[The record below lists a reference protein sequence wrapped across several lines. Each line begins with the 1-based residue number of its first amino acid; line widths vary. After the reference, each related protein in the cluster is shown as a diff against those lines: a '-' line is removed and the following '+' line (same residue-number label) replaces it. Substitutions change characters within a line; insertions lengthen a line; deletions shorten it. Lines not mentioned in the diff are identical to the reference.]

1 MQIRLRRLAVAL
13 VVALS
18 VSALG
23 TVSASAGASEEARF
37 VELMNASRRAAG
49 LAPLAVDPDLVP
61 DARRHTAEM
70 IERGDIFHSSS
81 AELAAAT
88 SGWTLLGENVGM
100 GPNPDILH
108 QAFMNSASH
117 RANILGAF
125 NYVGVGAAR
134 ADDGTLFVTVLF
146 AQKPVPAVA
155 PTTTTTPATTT
166 TTLPPSTPVVSP
178 VTTTLPAPAATPPR
192 REPPHRPPAP
202 EPVALFAPFVEGTL
216 CVDVAPLATVCVE

>member
-1 MQIRLRRLAVAL
+1 MPSPLRRLTLAL
-13 VVALS
+13 VVVLVASSLGP
-18 VSALG
+18 VTALG
-23 TVSASAGASEEARF
+23 SPSDEARF
-37 VELMNASRRAAG
+37 VDLMNASRRAAG
-49 LAPLAVDPDLVP
+49 LAPLTVDPDLIP

-81 AELAAAT
+81 AELAGAT

-125 NYVGVGAAR
+125 NYVGVGADR
-134 ADDGTLFVTVLF
+134 AEDGTLFVTVIF

-155 PTTTTTPATTT
+155 PTTTTTTPPATTT
-166 TTLPPSTPVVSP
+166 TP
-178 VTTTLPAPAATPPR
+178 TPPR
-192 REPPHRPPAP
+192 ASVRRAPAPHREPPP
-202 EPVALFAPFVEGTL
+202 EPPEILLAVDGALCIDFA
-216 CVDVAPLATVCVE
+216 ALATVCVE